1 MTIQELQQMMED
13 IIHGNN
19 LHTLNDLINALANKN
34 DPSKKQLQHID
45 KFPEG
50 TRYFPMPLDE
60 FEGLPSF
67 KKTIGMESFID
78 QLQGFLN
85 YLSDPLS
92 YVGVGKVKP
101 PQGVLF
107 YGVPGTGKTFFTRA
121 LAKEAGRQ
129 VGFYETNAAEFVYQT
144 LVGDGPRFVK
154 KLFEDVRL
162 HNKKE
167 GVKAS
172 IIFIDECEE
181 AFKYLNKTANSSSDL
196 PNVVNQFKTELTSTK
211 NDPKKPILII
221 GATNY
226 FDKIDEAIKSRF
238 TYHIEIKVGHAT
250 ARAKYLDLMIN
261 VLRKNPF
268 HEEALEYLLKTVNP
282 FLDKFDAESRS
293 NRRLENMIESSVIN
307 MNNRLSAESRAK
319 QKEIDDKTKKLQLEA
334 NTLSLSQEEKD
345 QLQKDIQELKT
356 QLHNRK
362 IKLEQIVENESQ
374 MAQIKQQETKI
385 EKETAEK
392 KAQQIIL
399 EEKIAKLNFEIEF
412 LQEEL
417 NKLNEKQSQPK
428 PLQPPTSSTLQTSES
443 NASSTPPQD
452 VTPTPPN
459 SEQQPQQ
466 TNPEAEKLK
475 QQIKD
480 KQKEKEELLQ
490 KEDPLKLEEDCAVPF
505 F

>member
-1 MTIQELQQMMED
+1 
-13 IIHGNN
+13 
-19 LHTLNDLINALANKN
+19 
-34 DPSKKQLQHID
+34 
-45 KFPEG
+45 
-50 TRYFPMPLDE
+50 
-60 FEGLPSF
+60 
-67 KKTIGMESFID
+67 MESVID

-443 NASSTPPQD
+443 NASSTLPQD
-452 VTPTPPN
+452 VTPTSPN

-466 TNPEAEKLK
+466 PNPEAEKLK
-475 QQIKD
+475 QQTKD

-490 KEDPLKLEEDCAVPF
+490 KEDPLKLEEDITKLVQKLAQLDQEKNLLKQKLNNYKRT
-505 F
+505 